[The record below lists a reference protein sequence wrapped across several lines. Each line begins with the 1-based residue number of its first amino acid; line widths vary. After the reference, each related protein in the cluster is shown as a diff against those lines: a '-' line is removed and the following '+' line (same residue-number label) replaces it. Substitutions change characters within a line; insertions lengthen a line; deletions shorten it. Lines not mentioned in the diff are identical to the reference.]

1 MKHRYAALKFF
12 TGSRSYL
19 PFPSGSVIVMFVE
32 FSSGLPSP
40 HANLKT
46 KRLAQ
51 ETFPGFHVLLVQL
64 EFVPSENG

>member
-1 MKHRYAALKFF
+1 
-12 TGSRSYL
+12 
-19 PFPSGSVIVMFVE
+19 MFVE